1 MSALLAVTSVTPAA
15 AQIETGQDSLVN
27 VAFRKVAAD
36 DVLGGVSSINYREL
50 MKKNYN
56 TYSLDNMQGWVHQNS
71 VRTATMSTFQMV
83 CWSSSTE
90 SPVQPTT

>member
-1 MSALLAVTSVTPAA
+1 MSALLAVTAVTPAT

-36 DVLGGVSSINYREL
+36 DVLGGVSSVNYRE
-50 MKKNYN
+50 
-56 TYSLDNMQGWVHQNS
+56 WVHQNS